1 MSRLLPVTGKQMC
14 RILESLGFVKIH
26 QSGSHVRYIH
36 PDGRRTVV
44 PVHENEKPGIGLTK
58 EIMKQVKLSR
68 EDYEEMRQNV

>member
-44 PVHENEKPGIGLTK
+44 PVHENEKLGIGLTK